1 MNWPS
6 FETQWY
12 AREERL
18 RGVMMEEEDKQG
30 GNELWLLPT
39 TGMIKRFIWK
49 SFHNTVPVKEVLSK
63 EGCMSSHLPRVH
75 GGT

>member
-1 MNWPS
+1 
-6 FETQWY
+6 
-12 AREERL
+12 
-18 RGVMMEEEDKQG
+18 MEEEDKQG